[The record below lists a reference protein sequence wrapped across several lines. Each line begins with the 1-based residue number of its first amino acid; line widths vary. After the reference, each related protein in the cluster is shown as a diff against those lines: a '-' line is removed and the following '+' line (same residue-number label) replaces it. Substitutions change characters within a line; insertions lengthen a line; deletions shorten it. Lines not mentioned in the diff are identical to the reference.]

1 MSGNSRRTVLRG
13 RAGVACLLFSISTA
27 ALAAQPVNNANR
39 VRVHVR
45 SQGTGRPVVVF
56 EAGMGEDLAT
66 WDQVQPEIAKLTTTL
81 AYDRPGLGGSPP
93 NTHSR
98 DGRQIA
104 MDLHDMLERSRIPSP
119 YVLVGHSLGGAV
131 VFLFASMYPDEVAGL
146 VLVDPEDG
154 RLVEQ
159 LKTRLSA
166 GIWADREKALAQAI
180 PNLPEAARK
189 ELAASKSTG
198 EQVDS
203 ALPLPAVPIIILTGT
218 LKDPG
223 FPGNP
228 LEQDLKLELHRQFV
242 ARTPG
247 SEQVLVPGSRHYI
260 QTDAPDEVVHAIM
273 EVLRRVPR

>member
-1 MSGNSRRTVLRG
+1 
-13 RAGVACLLFSISTA
+13 
-27 ALAAQPVNNANR
+27 
-39 VRVHVR
+39 
-45 SQGTGRPVVVF
+45 
-56 EAGMGEDLAT
+56 
-66 WDQVQPEIAKLTTTL
+66 
-81 AYDRPGLGGSPP
+81 
-93 NTHSR
+93 
-98 DGRQIA
+98 

-247 SEQVLVPGSRHYI
+247 SEQVLVRGRGTISRPMRLTRWFTRSWRCSGGCPGSFTPCFPTGQRSSLRHRG
-260 QTDAPDEVVHAIM
+260 AAWVRFLLEN
-273 EVLRRVPR
+273 